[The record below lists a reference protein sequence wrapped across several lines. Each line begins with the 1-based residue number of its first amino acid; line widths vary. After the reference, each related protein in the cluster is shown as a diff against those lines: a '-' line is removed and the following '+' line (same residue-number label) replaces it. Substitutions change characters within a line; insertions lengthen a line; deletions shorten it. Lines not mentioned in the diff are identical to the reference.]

1 MLSNPTKNILL
12 GNIQLIDYC
21 KNQRIDMRKLRNCN
35 IEKMGNVYF
44 FVLSKR
50 CATPSLDNDIDT
62 QPDVVLTMD
71 VSNTDFQFNNTEWTE
86 RVL

>member
-12 GNIQLIDYC
+12 GNVQLIDYC
-21 KNQRIDMRKLRNCN
+21 RNQRIDMGKLRNCN

-50 CATPSLDNDIDT
+50 CTAPSLDKDIDS

-71 VSNTDFQFNNTEWTE
+71 VSNADFQFNNTEWTE

>member
-44 FVLSKR
+44 FVLSKQ
-50 CATPSLDNDIDT
+50 CAKSSLDNDIDS

-71 VSNTDFQFNNTEWTE
+71 VSDTDFQFSNTEWTE